1 MEKKIIFS
9 STPDTLGNRNFC
21 RGCKDSFQIGDD
33 TVCKN
38 KNSRLYGLI
47 VNQVLNAPC
56 ITPKG
61 KKELQE
67 LFKKNPEL
75 KTAFKESIEEM
86 RKPENIKKMTGATTK
101 LFSAIQKLRG
111 NNE

>member
-1 MEKKIIFS
+1 MEKKIVFNDV
-9 STPDTLGNRNFC
+9 PDTLGSRNFC
-21 RGCKDSFQIGDD
+21 RGCKDSFQIGND

-38 KNSRLYGLI
+38 KNSSLYGLI

-56 ITPKG
+56 ITSKG

-75 KTAFKESIEEM
+75 KAAFKESLQEM
-86 RKPENIKKMTGATTK
+86 RKPENIKKMTEATVK
-101 LFSAIQKLRG
+101 FFSAIQSLRG
-111 NNE
+111 KK